1 MVILIT
7 GAAGFVAQHFLQYLD
22 ALQQPIAVVGLYNTT
37 LPTQQQYA
45 NISVT
50 YVQCN
55 LMDAN
60 DVETIVNQY
69 APTHILHL
77 AAQSSVAQSWL
88 QPADTM
94 IGNISYFVN
103 ICEAVRK
110 HQLPTKILY
119 VGSAEVYG
127 ANSNYTVMPSNENC
141 KPNNPYGVARKVQED
156 IMQMYVQHYQLNIV
170 GTRSF
175 NHIGP
180 GQTTKFVIASFAQ
193 QIARQIQAGKTE
205 IHLQVGN
212 TTIVRDFLDVRD
224 VVHAYYIL
232 LHNATAGEILNVCS
246 SAGTSIQQLID
257 TMAQIKNVKIITQV
271 MPDRIRPNETL
282 SIIGNGKPLQ
292 EKYGWQPTYTLEQT
306 LRDIL
311 DSCA

>member
-37 LPTQQQYA
+37 LPKQQQYA

-77 AAQSSVAQSWL
+77 AAQSSVAQSLL

-127 ANSNYTVMPSNENC
+127 ANSNYTVMPSNENS
-141 KPNNPYGVARKVQED
+141 KPNNPYGVGRKAQED

-193 QIARQIQAGKTE
+193 QITRQIQAGKTE

-232 LHNATAGEILNVCS
+232 LNNATAGEILNVCS

-282 SIIGNGKPLQ
+282 SIVGNGKPLQ